1 MYRIAAK
8 IAAWSGRARVPSHV
22 TQPRQRPQRPATGEP
37 LSLGAGLLVLA
48 VLTATYEVWLGLR
61 NPTVVG
67 LSYLMVVLL
76 VAAASTLRVAVATSV
91 LAVLALNFFFLPPV
105 GTFRLEDPDNWVA
118 LAVFLVVSIVGSRIS
133 VMARERAALLEE
145 RQEAERMRQ
154 SAELKSALLSSL
166 GHDLKTPLTAITVAA
181 DNLRAAA
188 ADDAQRREQ
197 VDVIAAEVARL
208 NRLFQNIIEMARI
221 ETNAVIPAPE
231 WVDAADIVDAAVQ
244 RVEAA
249 LAGHPLD
256 LRVDAPAAVHVDP
269 RLTSAALAHVLENA
283 GAHTPPGAPVA
294 VSASATA
301 RELRFVVR
309 DAGPGLSPDELGS
322 VFDHFYRGV
331 RATRS
336 GFGTGMGLA
345 ITRGL
350 IAAQGGAVH
359 AANHPD
365 GGAVFT
371 LTIPASLRDRGADT
385 QDGP

>member
-1 MYRIAAK
+1 MTRT
-8 IAAWSGRARVPSHV
+8 SR
-22 TQPRQRPQRPATGEP
+22 RPHASTTGEI
-37 LSLGAGLLVLA
+37 LSLGAAVAVLA
-48 VLTATYEVWLGLR
+48 ALTAVFEVWLGLR

-188 ADDAQRREQ
+188 AADDQRREQ
-197 VDVIAAEVARL
+197 VDVIASEVARL
-208 NRLFQNIIEMARI
+208 NRLFQNIVEMARI
-221 ETNAVIPAPE
+221 ETGAVTPAPE
-231 WVDAADIVDAAVQ
+231 WVDAADIVDATVQ
-244 RVEAA
+244 RVKPA
-249 LAGHPLD
+249 LADHPLD
-256 LRVDAPAAVHVDP
+256 LRIDARTAVHVDP
-269 RLTSAALAHVLENA
+269 RLTSVALSHVLENA
-283 GAHTPPGAPVA
+283 GAYTPPGAPVA
-294 VSASATA
+294 VSVSAA
-301 RELRFVVR
+301 GGEIRFVVR
-309 DAGPGLSPDELGS
+309 DAGPGLAPDELAS

-345 ITRGL
+345 IARGL
-350 IAAQGGAVH
+350 IAAQGGTVH

-371 LTIPASLRDRGADT
+371 LAIPAALRDPSADSEN
-385 QDGP
+385 GP

>member
-1 MYRIAAK
+1 VT
-8 IAAWSGRARVPSHV
+8 RASRRPH
-22 TQPRQRPQRPATGEP
+22 QPTAGEF
-37 LSLGAGLLVLA
+37 LSLGAALAVLA
-48 VLTATYEVWLGLR
+48 ALTATYEVWLGLR

-67 LSYLMVVLL
+67 LSYLLVVLL

-91 LAVLALNFFFLPPV
+91 VAVLALNFFFLPPV

-145 RQEAERMRQ
+145 RQEADRLRQ
-154 SAELKSALLSSL
+154 SAELKSALLGSL
-166 GHDLKTPLTAITVAA
+166 GHDLKTPLTAISIAA

-188 ADDAQRREQ
+188 ANDDQRREQ

-221 ETNAVIPAPE
+221 ETGAATAAPE
-231 WVDAADIVDAAVQ
+231 WVDAADVVDAAVRQ
-244 RVEAA
+244 AMRAIA
-249 LAGHPLD
+249 NHPLD
-256 LRVDAPAAVHVDP
+256 VRLDVAGAIRIDP
-269 RLTSAALAHVLENA
+269 GLTSTALAHVLENA
-283 GAHTPPGAPVA
+283 GAYTPAGAPIT
-294 VSASATA
+294 VSAAASGG
-301 RELRFVVR
+301 EVRFVVR
-309 DAGPGLSPDELGS
+309 DTGPGIAPGDVAS
-322 VFDHFYRGV
+322 VFDQFYRGERGP
-331 RATRS
+331 RA

-350 IAAQGGAVH
+350 MTAQGGRVT

-371 LTIPASLRDRGADT
+371 LSVPTALRALDAGTGHDS
-385 QDGP
+385 

>member
-1 MYRIAAK
+1 MTRTSRRPY
-8 IAAWSGRARVPSHV
+8 
-22 TQPRQRPQRPATGEP
+22 QPPAGET
-37 LSLGAGLLVLA
+37 LSLGAALVVVA
-48 VLTATYEVWLGLR
+48 ALTATYEVWLGLR

-67 LSYLMVVLL
+67 LSYLLVVLL

-91 LAVLALNFFFLPPV
+91 VAVLALNFFFLPPV

-181 DNLRAAA
+181 DNLRVAA
-188 ADDAQRREQ
+188 ADDDQRREQ

-208 NRLFQNIIEMARI
+208 NRLFQNIVEMARI
-221 ETNAVIPAPE
+221 ESGAVTPSRE

-244 RVEAA
+244 RVKPA
-249 LAGHPLD
+249 LAGHPLE
-256 LRVDAPAAVHVDP
+256 LRVDARAAVHVDP
-269 RLTSAALAHVLENA
+269 RLTSVALSHVLENA
-283 GAHTPPGAPVA
+283 GAYTPPGAPVT
-294 VSASATA
+294 VSASAA
-301 RELRFVVR
+301 AGEIRFVVR
-309 DAGPGLSPDELGS
+309 DAGPGLAPGELAT
-322 VFDHFYRGV
+322 VFDHFYRGA

-350 IAAQGGAVH
+350 IAAQGGAVD

-371 LTIPASLRDRGADT
+371 LTIPASLRDQGADT